1 MVVYLLQSLILFL
14 HVSLL
19 FSYNLQSILRSS
31 GHLTSYHRNH
41 ESFCHN
47 NLENVPQ
54 LSQSPPLKILL
65 LVEPTPFTYVSGYA
79 NRFQEMLK
87 FLRIAGDDVR
97 ILTPDRHVADA
108 PNDFLGFPITTVRGF
123 EFPFYNILTLSFDLR
138 FETRRL
144 IKEFKPDV
152 IHVSAPSMLLAPA
165 MFWARWYKIPLV
177 MSYHTHAVEYT
188 KNYIRFPGNIAVANQ
203 YLRLCHNRA
212 DLTLCTSPQLQNDLK
227 SVGIKTEIDVWQ
239 KGINTEIFNPKF
251 KNSQMREKLSNGN
264 IDAPL
269 FLYVGRLG
277 KEKKIERLKQVLEAM
292 PGCRLALVGKGPYEQ
307 TLRELFKDLPV
318 VFAGEMKG
326 EALSQAFAS
335 CDLFL
340 MPSDSETLGFVV
352 LEAMAS
358 GVPVV
363 ASAAG
368 GLIDIVNH
376 NVTGFLADNNDTM
389 EDFIEHTKRL
399 VNDVNTRRSM
409 QEAGRKWAESL
420 SWEAATSKLR
430 NVQYRKAIENHRA
443 KKESS
448 PKGEESEEFFS
459 TYRPDLAL

>member
-1 MVVYLLQSLILFL
+1 
-14 HVSLL
+14 
-19 FSYNLQSILRSS
+19 
-31 GHLTSYHRNH
+31 
-41 ESFCHN
+41 
-47 NLENVPQ
+47 
-54 LSQSPPLKILL
+54 
-65 LVEPTPFTYVSGYA
+65 
-79 NRFQEMLK
+79 
-87 FLRIAGDDVR
+87 
-97 ILTPDRHVADA
+97 
-108 PNDFLGFPITTVRGF
+108 
-123 EFPFYNILTLSFDLR
+123 
-138 FETRRL
+138 
-144 IKEFKPDV
+144 
-152 IHVSAPSMLLAPA
+152 
-165 MFWARWYKIPLV
+165 
-177 MSYHTHAVEYT
+177 
-188 KNYIRFPGNIAVANQ
+188 
-203 YLRLCHNRA
+203 
-212 DLTLCTSPQLQNDLK
+212 
-227 SVGIKTEIDVWQ
+227 
-239 KGINTEIFNPKF
+239 
-251 KNSQMREKLSNGN
+251 MREKLSNGN